1 VRNLIPNEAS
11 SSGVVA
17 LSSSR
22 TIITGI
28 PSPSPSDPDDSNP
41 RWNQYMN
48 VDKAR
53 NAIKVVGEPV
63 NKVTEI
69 LKDINPYT
77 EAPVNGAVVRIRM
90 DVFDELDEIVFSY
103 LKDAYYEQF
112 KNSTWWVKHFQYLCI
127 AERKVVEDDFAIF
140 RGTPV
145 CVYVCV
151 RFCVCLLCM
160 CLFMLGF
167 YL

>member
-1 VRNLIPNEAS
+1 MNL
-11 SSGVVA
+11 
-17 LSSSR
+17 
-22 TIITGI
+22 
-28 PSPSPSDPDDSNP
+28 
-41 RWNQYMN
+41 
-48 VDKAR
+48 DKAR

-103 LKDAYYEQF
+103 LKDAYYESF
-112 KNSTWWVKHFQYLCI
+112 KTSIWWVKHFQYLCI

-140 RGTPV
+140 RGTCV
-145 CVYVCV
+145 CV
-151 RFCVCLLCM
+151 CVCLSLCV
-160 CLFMLGF
+160 CVCVCVPH
-167 YL
+167 

>member
-1 VRNLIPNEAS
+1 MNL
-11 SSGVVA
+11 
-17 LSSSR
+17 
-22 TIITGI
+22 
-28 PSPSPSDPDDSNP
+28 
-41 RWNQYMN
+41 
-48 VDKAR
+48 DKAR

-103 LKDAYYEQF
+103 LKDAYYESF
-112 KNSTWWVKHFQYLCI
+112 KTSTWWVKHFQYLCI

-145 CVYVCV
+145 CVCVCV
-151 RFCVCLLCM
+151 CVSVCVFSCM
-160 CLFMLGF
+160 CLLMLGS
-167 YL
+167 YLRNIRFSFLYRITFNHLLLIMESKFSVEEASD